1 MFNSYLYI
9 NGIANRMSLILK
21 VFILAIA
28 TVGLYACDSEPP
40 KLMKAVKQF
49 DSDAQRTAHIDNMR
63 KNHKDLL
70 RHKRDETV
78 IKGIR
83 TEANS
88 LKACI
93 NCHVPAEYNGKILR
107 HSDPKHFCATCHNY
121 VAAKPD
127 CFQCH
132 VDHPVSNTV
141 AQAESNVSKKT
152 KSKTQS
158 LMLGSLTQVNTNLLN
173 ENQLVINTT
182 NDLSTAHK
190 NNSNNDAVDVIGE
203 SRSE

>member
-9 NGIANRMSLILK
+9 NDIANRMSLILK

-83 TEANS
+83 TEEHS

-132 VDHPVSNTV
+132 VDHPVSNSV
-141 AQAESNVSKKT
+141 AQANSKVSTKT
-152 KSKTQS
+152 KPITQS
-158 LMLGSLTQVNTNLLN
+158 LMLGSMRQANAKPLAKDK
-173 ENQLVINTT
+173 LVINTT
-182 NDLSTAHK
+182 SELSTAHK
-190 NNSNNDAVDVIGE
+190 IKSNTDVIGE

>member
-1 MFNSYLYI
+1 MFNSYLYKRA
-9 NGIANRMSLILK
+9 IANKIFSIFM
-21 VFILAIA
+21 FAILALV
-28 TVGLYACDSEPP
+28 TVTLSACDSEPP

-49 DSDAQRTAHIDNMR
+49 DTDARRDAHIANMR

-83 TEANS
+83 TKKNS

-93 NCHVPAEYNGKILR
+93 NCHVPAEFEGKVLR
-107 HSDPKHFCATCHNY
+107 HTDPRHFCATCHNY

-132 VDHPVSNTV
+132 LDHPVSDSVSVGSFDNDQDGASHKTSLIPKSLKKPAQKIVFNTTTNLT
-141 AQAESNVSKKT
+141 ETNSSNVVT
-152 KSKTQS
+152 
-158 LMLGSLTQVNTNLLN
+158 
-173 ENQLVINTT
+173 
-182 NDLSTAHK
+182 
-190 NNSNNDAVDVIGE
+190 GE